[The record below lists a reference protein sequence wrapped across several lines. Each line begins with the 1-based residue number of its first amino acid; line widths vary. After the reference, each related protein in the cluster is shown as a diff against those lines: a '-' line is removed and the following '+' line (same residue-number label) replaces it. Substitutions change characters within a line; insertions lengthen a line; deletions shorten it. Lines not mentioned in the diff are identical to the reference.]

1 MVGNKQNTQE
11 RSDRIL
17 EPLQVVIQLALLS
30 FCPTGTKLCIQDNI
44 LSLQLP
50 TFSQGVWRW
59 YNKDSKED
67 LYFLFS
73 AVKRY
78 YIWYK
83 EESYPFFSYILEL
96 SKKGI
101 AKLIQTYQ
109 KTDKA
114 AIGHVL
120 GLYQALL
127 DSDGTEIFK
136 DTKNSPVDKIFK
148 NIKLLYNKK
157 LLISLYNIFQLMEI
171 DAEYKDT
178 YYKSIQILLS
188 PINKKIQ
195 TWIHEQL
202 LVK

>member
-1 MVGNKQNTQE
+1 M
-11 RSDRIL
+11 
-17 EPLQVVIQLALLS
+17 
-30 FCPTGTKLCIQDNI
+30 
-44 LSLQLP
+44 
-50 TFSQGVWRW
+50 
-59 YNKDSKED
+59 
-67 LYFLFS
+67 
-73 AVKRY
+73 
-78 YIWYK
+78 
-83 EESYPFFSYILEL
+83 EL
-96 SKKGI
+96 
-101 AKLIQTYQ
+101 
-109 KTDKA
+109 
-114 AIGHVL
+114 
-120 GLYQALL
+120 
-127 DSDGTEIFK
+127 FK

>member
-1 MVGNKQNTQE
+1 MSSLLTLSKFILEIMGNKQNTQE

-17 EPLQVVIQLALLS
+17 DPLQVAIQLALLS
-30 FCPTGTKLCIQDNI
+30 FCPIGTKLCIQDNI

-67 LYFLFS
+67 LYFLFN

-83 EESYPFFSYILEL
+83 EEPFPFYSYILEL

-101 AKLIQTYQ
+101 EKLIQTYQ

-114 AIGHVL
+114 AISHVL

-127 DSDGTEIFK
+127 NSDGSEIFK
-136 DTKNSPVDKIFK
+136 DTQNSPVR
-148 NIKLLYNKK
+148 
-157 LLISLYNIFQLMEI
+157 
-171 DAEYKDT
+171 
-178 YYKSIQILLS
+178 
-188 PINKKIQ
+188 
-195 TWIHEQL
+195 
-202 LVK
+202 